1 MDTDKHR
8 SISGTTEH
16 TENTEKEKSNSVFSV
31 YSVVNIGFPESAYLH
46 KRVPKKQFLESGELV
61 ASDKKL
67 FRENVKNVY
76 WEYTLKPST
85 CPVLP
90 FRDNEREYLEVAVL
104 QVEMNSQKGHK
115 RIAEIIHRIIP
126 YPLMI
131 GFYIGTTGHTANK
144 PQNTQNTQKEGDLF
158 GEADPSVSSVYSVVN
173 QSLIALSIAPK
184 RFSQAEHGAF
194 VAERFYTTGWMNSGA
209 LNDREA
215 AFIASLAWSNM
226 PLQNY
231 GSLYNAWTD
240 RFAGYE
246 CSVLSGTFAIGKA
259 GDRLERLTR
268 CREIESRI
276 SELRGQLKKAA
287 FNRQVELNTQIKK
300 FEQELKQLAEEL

>member
-1 MDTDKHR
+1 MPDNKKAAIEYVWNA
-8 SISGTTEH
+8 IS
-16 TENTEKEKSNSVFSV
+16 
-31 YSVVNIGFPESAYLH
+31 FPEAALLG

-90 FRDNEREYLEVAVL
+90 HRDNAREYLEVAVL

-115 RIAEIIHRIIP
+115 RISEIIHRVIP
-126 YPLMI
+126 YPLMLGI
-131 GFYIGTTGHTANK
+131 YTESGN
-144 PQNTQNTQKEGDLF
+144 
-158 GEADPSVSSVYSVVN
+158 
-173 QSLIALSIAPK
+173 IALSIAPK

-194 VAERFYTTGWMNSGA
+194 VAERFFTTGWMNCDG
-209 LNDREA
+209 LNEREA
-215 AFIASLAWSNM
+215 AFIQSLAWSNM

-240 RFAGYE
+240 RFTGYE
-246 CSVLSGTFAIGKA
+246 CSVLSGIFAIGKA

-300 FEQELKQLAEEL
+300 FEQELKQLAASL

>member
-1 MDTDKHR
+1 MPDNKKLAIENIWNA
-8 SISGTTEH
+8 IS
-16 TENTEKEKSNSVFSV
+16 
-31 YSVVNIGFPESAYLH
+31 FPDAALLG

-90 FRDNEREYLEVAVL
+90 YRDNEREYLEVAVL
-104 QVEMNSQKGHK
+104 QIEMNSQKGHK
-115 RIAEIIHRIIP
+115 RIAEIIHRVIP
-126 YPLMI
+126 YPLML
-131 GFYIGTTGHTANK
+131 GFYTETG
-144 PQNTQNTQKEGDLF
+144 D
-158 GEADPSVSSVYSVVN
+158 
-173 QSLIALSIAPK
+173 IALSIAPK

-194 VAERFYTTGWMNSGA
+194 VAERFYTTGWMNSEA
-209 LNDREA
+209 LKTQEA
-215 AFIASLAWSNM
+215 AFVASLAWDSM

-231 GSLYNAWTD
+231 GTLYNAWTD
-240 RFAGYE
+240 RFTGYE
-246 CSVLSGTFAIGKA
+246 CSVLSGTFTIGKA
-259 GDRLERLTR
+259 VDRLERLTR

-300 FEQELKQLAEEL
+300 FEQELKQLAASL

>member
-1 MDTDKHR
+1 MNTNKHE
-8 SISGTTEH
+8 SISTTEY
-16 TENTEKEKSNSVFSV
+16 TEKENNYSVFSV

-46 KRVPKKQFLESGELV
+46 KRIPKKQFLESGELV
-61 ASDKKL
+61 ASDKRL

-90 FRDNEREYLEVAVL
+90 YRDNEREYLEVAVL
-104 QVEMNSQKGHK
+104 QVEMNSPQKNKKSGHK
-115 RIAEIIHRIIP
+115 RIAEIIHRVIP

-131 GFYIGTTGHTANK
+131 GFYVGTTEHTEY
-144 PQNTQNTQKEGDLF
+144 TEKEKTN
-158 GEADPSVSSVYSVVN
+158 SVSSVYSVVKN
-173 QSLIALSIAPK
+173 SFALSIAPK

-194 VAERFYTTGWMNSGA
+194 VVERFYTTGWMNSEA

-215 AFIASLAWSNM
+215 AFVASLAWDTI
-226 PLQNY
+226 PLQTY
-231 GSLYNAWTD
+231 GTLYNAWTD
-240 RFAGYE
+240 RFTGYE
-246 CSVLSGTFAIGKA
+246 CSVLSGAFTIGKA
-259 GDRLERLTR
+259 VDRLERLTR
-268 CREIESRI
+268 CREIESKI

-300 FEQELKQLAEEL
+300 FEQELKQLAENL

>member
-1 MDTDKHR
+1 MNKAIEIIWNA
-8 SISGTTEH
+8 IS
-16 TENTEKEKSNSVFSV
+16 
-31 YSVVNIGFPESAYLH
+31 FPEAALLG

-76 WEYTLKPST
+76 WEFTLKPST

-90 FRDNEREYLEVAVL
+90 YRDNEREYLEVAVL

-115 RIAEIIHRIIP
+115 RIAEIIHRVIP
-126 YPLMI
+126 YPLML
-131 GFYIGTTGHTANK
+131 GFYT
-144 PQNTQNTQKEGDLF
+144 ESGD
-158 GEADPSVSSVYSVVN
+158 
-173 QSLIALSIAPK
+173 IALSIAPK

-194 VAERFYTTGWMNSGA
+194 VAERFYTTGWINSEA
-209 LNDREA
+209 LNDQES
-215 AFIASLAWSNM
+215 AFVASLAWGSL
-226 PLQNY
+226 PLQTY
-231 GSLYNAWTD
+231 GSLYSAWTD
-240 RFAGYE
+240 RFTGYE
-246 CSVLSGTFAIGKA
+246 CSVLSGTFTIGKA
-259 GDRLERLTR
+259 VDRLERLTR

-300 FEQELKQLAEEL
+300 FEQELKQLAASL

>member
-1 MDTDKHR
+1 MPDDKKKAAIENIWNA
-8 SISGTTEH
+8 IS
-16 TENTEKEKSNSVFSV
+16 
-31 YSVVNIGFPESAYLH
+31 FPEAALLG

-61 ASDKKL
+61 ASDKRL
-67 FRENVKNVY
+67 FRENVKTVY

-90 FRDNEREYLEVAVL
+90 YRDNEREYLEVAVL

-131 GFYIGTTGHTANK
+131 GIFINHEIHERHE
-144 PQNTQNTQKEGDLF
+144 KEDDKNFRDFSAFRG
-158 GEADPSVSSVYSVVN
+158 SSFF
-173 QSLIALSIAPK
+173 ALSVAPK

-194 VAERFYTTGWMNSGA
+194 VAERFYTTGWMNSEA
-209 LNDREA
+209 LKTQEA
-215 AFIASLAWSNM
+215 AFVASLAWDSM
-226 PLQNY
+226 PLQTY
-231 GSLYNAWTD
+231 GTLYNAWTD
-240 RFAGYE
+240 RFTGYE
-246 CSVLSGTFAIGKA
+246 CSVLSGAFTIGKA
-259 GDRLERLTR
+259 RDRLERLTR

-300 FEQELKQLAEEL
+300 FEQELKQLAASL

>member
-1 MDTDKHR
+1 MPDNKKAAIEYVWKT
-8 SISGTTEH
+8 IS
-16 TENTEKEKSNSVFSV
+16 
-31 YSVVNIGFPESAYLH
+31 FPEAALLG

-67 FRENVKNVY
+67 FGENVKNVY
-76 WEYTLKPST
+76 WEYTLKSST

-115 RIAEIIHRIIP
+115 RISEIIHRVIP
-126 YPLMI
+126 YPLML
-131 GFYIGTTGHTANK
+131 GLYTETG
-144 PQNTQNTQKEGDLF
+144 EF
-158 GEADPSVSSVYSVVN
+158 
-173 QSLIALSIAPK
+173 ALSIAPK

-194 VAERFYTTGWMNSGA
+194 VAERFFTTGWMNCDG
-209 LNDREA
+209 LNEREA
-215 AFIASLAWSNM
+215 AFIQSLAWSNM

-240 RFAGYE
+240 RFTGYE

-300 FEQELKQLAEEL
+300 FEQELKQLAASL

>member
-1 MDTDKHR
+1 MANR
-8 SISGTTEH
+8 IESSELR
-16 TENTEKEKSNSVFSV
+16 
-31 YSVVNIGFPESAYLH
+31 VVNSKEETLNSLFSTLNFPKEAYLH
-46 KRVPKKQFLESGELV
+46 KRIAKKMFLENASLG

-126 YPLMI
+126 HPL
-131 GFYIGTTGHTANK
+131 FL
-144 PQNTQNTQKEGDLF
+144 LF
-158 GEADPSVSSVYSVVN
+158 KKSELREVENGELRIENEKNCQLFTVN
-173 QSLIALSIAPK
+173 YQLSLSIAPK

-194 VAERFYTTGWMNSGA
+194 VVERFFTTSWMEVIMENGEWRMENSDKLST
-209 LNDREA
+209 LNSQ
-215 AFIASLAWSNM
+215 FITSLAWSNM
-226 PLQNY
+226 PLQTY
-231 GSLYNAWTD
+231 GTLYNAWTD
-240 RFAGYE
+240 RFTGYE
-246 CSVLSGTFAIGKA
+246 CSVLSGTFTIGKA

-276 SELRGQLKKAA
+276 LELRGQLKKAA

-300 FEQELKQLAEEL
+300 FEQELGQLAGSL

>member
-1 MDTDKHR
+1 MPDNKKAAIEYVWKT
-8 SISGTTEH
+8 IS
-16 TENTEKEKSNSVFSV
+16 
-31 YSVVNIGFPESAYLH
+31 FPEAALLG
-46 KRVPKKQFLESGELV
+46 KRVPKKQFLGSGELV

-90 FRDNEREYLEVAVL
+90 YRDHEREYLEVAVL
-104 QVEMNSQKGHK
+104 QVEMNSPKGHK
-115 RIAEIIHRIIP
+115 RIAEIIHRVIP
-126 YPLMI
+126 YPLML
-131 GFYIGTTGHTANK
+131 GFYT
-144 PQNTQNTQKEGDLF
+144 ESGD
-158 GEADPSVSSVYSVVN
+158 
-173 QSLIALSIAPK
+173 IALSIAPK

-194 VAERFYTTGWMNSGA
+194 VAERFFTTGWMNCDG
-209 LNDREA
+209 LNEREA
-215 AFIASLAWSNM
+215 AFIQSLAWSNM

-231 GSLYNAWTD
+231 GALYNAWTD
-240 RFAGYE
+240 RFTGYE

-268 CREIESRI
+268 CREIESKI

-300 FEQELKQLAEEL
+300 FEQELKQLAASL

>member
-1 MDTDKHR
+1 MPDSKKAAIETIWNA
-8 SISGTTEH
+8 IS
-16 TENTEKEKSNSVFSV
+16 
-31 YSVVNIGFPESAYLH
+31 FPEAALLG
-46 KRVPKKQFLESGELV
+46 KRVPKKQFLESGKLV

-90 FRDNEREYLEVAVL
+90 YRDNEREYLEVAVL

-115 RIAEIIHRIIP
+115 RIAEIIHRVIP
-126 YPLMI
+126 YPLML
-131 GFYIGTTGHTANK
+131 GFYT
-144 PQNTQNTQKEGDLF
+144 ESGD
-158 GEADPSVSSVYSVVN
+158 
-173 QSLIALSIAPK
+173 IALSVAPK

-194 VAERFYTTGWMNSGA
+194 VAERFYTTGWMNSEV
-209 LNDREA
+209 LNDQES
-215 AFIASLAWSNM
+215 AFVASLAWGSM
-226 PLQNY
+226 PLQTY
-231 GSLYNAWTD
+231 GSLYSAWTD
-240 RFAGYE
+240 RFTGYE
-246 CSVLSGTFAIGKA
+246 CSVLSGTFTIGKA
-259 GDRLERLTR
+259 VDRLERLTR

-300 FEQELKQLAEEL
+300 FEQELKQLAASL

>member
-1 MDTDKHR
+1 MNSKTQEK
-8 SISGTTEH
+8 TQEELTANVAK
-16 TENTEKEKSNSVFSV
+16 NTKKEDIESFRDFCVFRCLK
-31 YSVVNIGFPESAYLH
+31 IKFPESAYLH
-46 KRVPKKQFLESGELV
+46 KRIAKKMFLENAALG

-67 FRENVKNVY
+67 FRENVKTVS

-85 CPVLP
+85 CSVLP
-90 FRDNEREYLEVAVL
+90 YRDNEREYLEVTVL
-104 QVEMNSQKGHK
+104 QVEMNSPKGHK

-131 GFYIGTTGHTANK
+131 GFFVGTTEHTE
-144 PQNTQNTQKEGDLF
+144 NTKKENIN
-158 GEADPSVSSVYSVVN
+158 SVYSVVKN
-173 QSLIALSIAPK
+173 FALSIAPK

-194 VAERFYTTGWMNSGA
+194 VAERFYTTDWMNYEA
-209 LNDREA
+209 MKTQEA
-215 AFIASLAWSNM
+215 AFIVSLAWDSM
-226 PLQNY
+226 PLQTY
-231 GSLYNAWTD
+231 GTLYNAWTD
-240 RFAGYE
+240 RFTGYE
-246 CSVLSGTFAIGKA
+246 CSVLSGTFTVGKA

-300 FEQELKQLAEEL
+300 FEQELRQLAESL

>member
-8 SISGTTEH
+8 LDKTTEH
-16 TENTEKEKSNSVFSV
+16 TEKENICVNPCE
-31 YSVVNIGFPESAYLH
+31 SVVSKIGFPESAYLH

-90 FRDNEREYLEVAVL
+90 YRDNEREYLEVAVL
-104 QVEMNSQKGHK
+104 QVEMNYQKGHK

-131 GFYIGTTGHTANK
+131 GFSFNHEEE
-144 PQNTQNTQKEGDLF
+144 PQMDTDEHGLKKGSICVNLCE
-158 GEADPSVSSVYSVVN
+158 SVVSN
-173 QSLIALSIAPK
+173 LFALSIAPK

-194 VAERFYTTGWMNSGA
+194 VSERFYTTGWMNSEA

-215 AFIASLAWSNM
+215 AFVASLAWSHM
-226 PLQNY
+226 PLQTY
-231 GSLYNAWTD
+231 GTLYNAWVD
-240 RFAGYE
+240 RFTGYE
-246 CSVLSGTFAIGKA
+246 CSVLSGTFTINKEV
-259 GDRLERLTR
+259 DRLERLTR

-276 SELRGQLKKAA
+276 SELRGQLKKSA
-287 FNRQVELNTQIKK
+287 FNRQVELNTQIKQM
-300 FEQELKQLAEEL
+300 ERELAEMVVKL

>member
-8 SISGTTEH
+8 LSGTTEH
-16 TENTEKEKSNSVFSV
+16 TEYTEKEKSNSVFSV

-46 KRVPKKQFLESGELV
+46 KRIAKKMFLESGELV

-90 FRDNEREYLEVAVL
+90 YRDNEREYLEVAVL

-131 GFYIGTTGHTANK
+131 GFYIGTTEHTE
-144 PQNTQNTQKEGDLF
+144 KENNN
-158 GEADPSVSSVYSVVN
+158 SVSSVYSVVN
-173 QSLIALSIAPK
+173 NAFIALSIAPK
-184 RFSQAEHGAF
+184 RFSQAEQGAF
-194 VAERFYTTGWMNSGA
+194 VAERFYTTGWMNSEP
-209 LNDREA
+209 LKTFEA
-215 AFIASLAWSNM
+215 AFVASLAWDSM
-226 PLQNY
+226 PLQTY
-231 GSLYNAWTD
+231 GTLYNAWTD
-240 RFAGYE
+240 RFTGYE
-246 CSVLSGTFAIGKA
+246 CAVLSGAFAIGKA
-259 GDRLERLTR
+259 GDRIERLTR

-300 FEQELKQLAEEL
+300 FEQELKQLVKNL

>member
-1 MDTDKHR
+1 MNKAIQYIWNA
-8 SISGTTEH
+8 IS
-16 TENTEKEKSNSVFSV
+16 
-31 YSVVNIGFPESAYLH
+31 FPEAALLG

-61 ASDKKL
+61 VGDKKL

-76 WEYTLKPST
+76 WEYTLKSST

-90 FRDNEREYLEVAVL
+90 YRDNEREYLEVAVL
-104 QVEMNSQKGHK
+104 QIEMNFPKGHK
-115 RIAEIIHRIIP
+115 RIAEIIHRVIP

-131 GFYIGTTGHTANK
+131 GFFINHETHERHE
-144 PQNTQNTQKEGDLF
+144 KERQENNFRDF
-158 GEADPSVSSVYSVVN
+158 SAFRNSNSF
-173 QSLIALSIAPK
+173 ALSIAPK

-194 VAERFYTTGWMNSGA
+194 VAERFFTTGWMNCDG
-209 LNDREA
+209 LNEREA
-215 AFIASLAWSNM
+215 AFIQSLAWGNM

-240 RFAGYE
+240 RFTGYE

-268 CREIESRI
+268 CREIESKI
-276 SELRGQLKKAA
+276 SELRGQLKKTA

-300 FEQELKQLAEEL
+300 FEQELKQLAGAL

>member
-1 MDTDKHR
+1 MADSKATHYSLF
-8 SISGTTEH
+8 SIL
-16 TENTEKEKSNSVFSV
+16 N
-31 YSVVNIGFPESAYLH
+31 FPETAFLG

-76 WEYTLKPST
+76 WEYTLKSST

-104 QVEMNSQKGHK
+104 QVEMNSPKGHK
-115 RIAEIIHRIIP
+115 RIAEIIHRVIP
-126 YPLMI
+126 YPLFLI
-131 GFYIGTTGHTANK
+131 FKKSELREVEN
-144 PQNTQNTQKEGDLF
+144 
-158 GEADPSVSSVYSVVN
+158 GELRMENEKDNSQLTILNSQFV
-173 QSLIALSIAPK
+173 LSIAPK

-194 VAERFYTTGWMNSGA
+194 VAERFFTTGWMNCDG
-209 LNDREA
+209 LNERET
-215 AFIASLAWSNM
+215 AFIQSLAWSNM

-240 RFAGYE
+240 RFTGYE

-268 CREIESRI
+268 CREIESKI
-276 SELRGQLKKAA
+276 SKLRVQLKKAA

-300 FEQELKQLAEEL
+300 NEQELKQLAASL

>member
-1 MDTDKHR
+1 MADSKATHYSLF
-8 SISGTTEH
+8 SIL
-16 TENTEKEKSNSVFSV
+16 N
-31 YSVVNIGFPESAYLH
+31 FPETAFLG

-76 WEYTLKPST
+76 WEYTLKSST

-104 QVEMNSQKGHK
+104 QVEMNSPKGHK
-115 RIAEIIHRIIP
+115 RIAEIIHRVIP
-126 YPLMI
+126 YPLFLI
-131 GFYIGTTGHTANK
+131 FKKSELREVEN
-144 PQNTQNTQKEGDLF
+144 
-158 GEADPSVSSVYSVVN
+158 GELRMENEKDNSQLTILNSQFV
-173 QSLIALSIAPK
+173 LSIAPK

-194 VAERFYTTGWMNSGA
+194 VAERFFTTGWMNCDG
-209 LNDREA
+209 LNEREA
-215 AFIASLAWSNM
+215 AFIQSLAWSNM

-240 RFAGYE
+240 RFTGYE
-246 CSVLSGTFAIGKA
+246 CSVLSGIFAIGKA

-300 FEQELKQLAEEL
+300 IEQELKQLAASL

>member
-1 MDTDKHR
+1 MNKAIETIWNA
-8 SISGTTEH
+8 IS
-16 TENTEKEKSNSVFSV
+16 
-31 YSVVNIGFPESAYLH
+31 FPEAALLG

-90 FRDNEREYLEVAVL
+90 YRDNEREYLEVAVL

-115 RIAEIIHRIIP
+115 RIAEIIHQVIP
-126 YPLMI
+126 YPLML
-131 GFYIGTTGHTANK
+131 GFYT
-144 PQNTQNTQKEGDLF
+144 ESGD
-158 GEADPSVSSVYSVVN
+158 
-173 QSLIALSIAPK
+173 IALSIAPK

-194 VAERFYTTGWMNSGA
+194 VAERFYTTGWMNSEA
-209 LNDREA
+209 LSAQES
-215 AFIASLAWSNM
+215 AFVASLAWGSL
-226 PLQNY
+226 PLQTY

-240 RFAGYE
+240 RFTGYE
-246 CSVLSGTFAIGKA
+246 CSVLSGTFTIGKA
-259 GDRLERLTR
+259 VDRLERLTR

-300 FEQELKQLAEEL
+300 FEQELKQLAASL

>member
-1 MDTDKHR
+1 MNKAIETIWNA
-8 SISGTTEH
+8 IS
-16 TENTEKEKSNSVFSV
+16 
-31 YSVVNIGFPESAYLH
+31 FPEAALLG

-90 FRDNEREYLEVAVL
+90 YRDNEREYLEVAVL

-115 RIAEIIHRIIP
+115 RIAEIIHRVIP
-126 YPLMI
+126 YPLML
-131 GFYIGTTGHTANK
+131 GFYT
-144 PQNTQNTQKEGDLF
+144 ESGD
-158 GEADPSVSSVYSVVN
+158 
-173 QSLIALSIAPK
+173 IALSIAPK

-194 VAERFYTTGWMNSGA
+194 VAERFYTTGWINSET
-209 LNDREA
+209 LNDQES
-215 AFIASLAWSNM
+215 AFVASLAWGSM
-226 PLQNY
+226 PLQTY
-231 GSLYNAWTD
+231 GSLYSAWTD
-240 RFAGYE
+240 RFTGYE
-246 CSVLSGTFAIGKA
+246 CSVLSGTFTIGKA
-259 GDRLERLTR
+259 VDRLERLTR

-276 SELRGQLKKAA
+276 SDLRGQLKKAA

-300 FEQELKQLAEEL
+300 FEQELKQLAASL

>member
-1 MDTDKHR
+1 MNKAIEFVWNT
-8 SISGTTEH
+8 IS
-16 TENTEKEKSNSVFSV
+16 
-31 YSVVNIGFPESAYLH
+31 FPEASLLS
-46 KRVPKKQFLESGELV
+46 KRVPKKQFIESGELI

-104 QVEMNSQKGHK
+104 QVELNSQKDHK

-131 GFYIGTTGHTANK
+131 GFFISGTTEHTESTEKVN
-144 PQNTQNTQKEGDLF
+144 NN
-158 GEADPSVSSVYSVVN
+158 SVSSVYSVVEN
-173 QSLIALSIAPK
+173 SFFALSIAPK

-194 VAERFYTTGWMNSGA
+194 VAERFFTTGWMNCDG
-209 LNDREA
+209 LNEREA
-215 AFIASLAWSNM
+215 AFIQSLAWRNM

-240 RFAGYE
+240 RFTGYE

-259 GDRLERLTR
+259 GDRLERLTH
-268 CREIESRI
+268 CREIESKI

-300 FEQELKQLAEEL
+300 FEQELKQLAASL